1 MALPNYLTV
10 YCLAVS
16 QPCIVLIASP
26 DLLPALATI
35 ASDSDGELLTF
46 TDADALRAL
55 EVITNRRPAVVVL
68 ERAFAATPRGTALIN
83 RIKADPALKHS
94 EIRVVVSSDSDIA
107 RVPGKRPRH
116 ADGPSGTA
124 AAVVT
129 APAAR
134 VPQLD
139 QRGTRR
145 APRFNVAG
153 QVDVLIDGNQ
163 ASLVN
168 ISTVGAQVISAAVL
182 KPNQRL
188 RMALPDEQGDIKFV
202 AAVAWASFEYSPKSG
217 PRYRA
222 GIEFI
227 NANAAAVDAYSSRHK
242 AT

>member
-1 MALPNYLTV
+1 
-10 YCLAVS
+10 VS
-16 QPCIVLIASP
+16 ERCTVLIASP
-26 DLLPALATI
+26 DLLPALKESAG
-35 ASDSDGELLTF
+35 DGELLTF

-55 EVITNRRPAVVVL
+55 EAITNRRPAVIAL
-68 ERAFAATPRGTALIN
+68 ERAFAATPRGAALIN
-83 RIKADPALKHS
+83 RIKADATLRHS
-94 EIRVVVSSDSDIA
+94 EIRVVSDTDMVRA
-107 RVPGKRPRH
+107 PVRRPAD
-116 ADGPSGTA
+116 ADGPSGTYAPVMTA
-124 AAVVT
+124 ASSS
-129 APAAR
+129 
-134 VPQLD
+134 QLD

-168 ISTVGAQVISAAVL
+168 ISTVGAQVVSAAVL

-188 RMALPDEQGDIKFV
+188 RMALTDERGDIKFG
-202 AAVAWASFEYSPKSG
+202 ATVAWASFENSPKSG

-227 NANAAAVDAYSSRHK
+227 NANAASVDAYSSRHK

>member
-1 MALPNYLTV
+1 
-10 YCLAVS
+10 VS
-16 QPCIVLIASP
+16 QPCTVLIASP
-26 DLLPALATI
+26 DLLPALAES
-35 ASDSDGELLTF
+35 ASNGDGELLTF
-46 TDADALRAL
+46 SDADALRAL
-55 EVITNRRPAVVVL
+55 EAITNRRPAVIAL
-68 ERAFAATPRGTALIN
+68 ERVFAATPRGTALIN

-94 EIRVVVSSDSDIA
+94 EIRVLSPDTDSA
-107 RVPGKRPRH
+107 RAPGQRH
-116 ADGPSGTA
+116 RATGAHGPKGTA

-129 APAAR
+129 APAA
-134 VPQLD
+134 PPLD

-163 ASLVN
+163 ASLIN
-168 ISTVGAQVISAAVL
+168 ISTVGAQVVSAAVL

-188 RMALPDEQGDIKFV
+188 RVALPDEQGDIRFG

-227 NANAAAVDAYSSRHK
+227 NANPAAVDAYSSRHK
-242 AT
+242 AS

>member
-1 MALPNYLTV
+1 VALPNYLTV
-10 YCLAVS
+10 YCFAVS

-26 DLLPALATI
+26 DLLPALAKI
-35 ASDSDGELLTF
+35 ASGSDGELLTF

-55 EVITNRRPAVVVL
+55 EVITNRRPAIIAL
-68 ERAFAATPRGTALIN
+68 ERVFAATPRGTALIN
-83 RIKADPALKHS
+83 RIKADPTLKHS
-94 EIRVVVSSDSDIA
+94 EIRVVSPDSDIA
-107 RVPGKRPRH
+107 RMPGQRPRH

-129 APAAR
+129 APAVRA
-134 VPQLD
+134 PQLD

-145 APRFNVAG
+145 APRFDVAG

-188 RMALPDEQGDIKFV
+188 RMALPDEQGDIKFG
-202 AAVAWASFEYSPKSG
+202 AAVAWASFENSPKSG

>member
-1 MALPNYLTV
+1 VSSPCTV
-10 YCLAVS
+10 LVA
-16 QPCIVLIASP
+16 PR
-26 DLLPALATI
+26 DLLPALI
-35 ASDSDGELLTF
+35 ESASHGDSELLTF

-55 EVITNRRPAVVVL
+55 EAITNRRPAVIAL
-68 ERAFAATPRGTALIN
+68 ERVFAATPRGTALIN
-83 RIKADPALKHS
+83 RIKADPGLKHS
-94 EIRVVVSSDSDIA
+94 EIRVVSGDAAVERLPDQRQA
-107 RVPGKRPRH
+107 PAENPR
-116 ADGPSGTA
+116 GA
-124 AAVVT
+124 AAISVI
-129 APAAR
+129 APAPPA
-134 VPQLD
+134 PLD

-145 APRFNVAG
+145 APRFTVDG

-188 RMALPDEQGDIKFV
+188 RMALTDEQGDIRFV

-222 GIEFI
+222 GIEFV
-227 NANAAAVDAYSSRHK
+227 NASAEAIDAYSSRHK

>member
-16 QPCIVLIASP
+16 HLCIVLIASP
-26 DLLPALATI
+26 DLLPALAKA

-55 EVITNRRPAVVVL
+55 EVITSRRPAVVAL
-68 ERAFAATPRGTALIN
+68 ERAFAATPRGAALIN

-94 EIRVVVSSDSDIA
+94 EIRVVSSDSDLA
-107 RVPGKRPRH
+107 RMPGKRPHR
-116 ADGPSGTA
+116 ADDPSGAA

-129 APAAR
+129 APAAP

-168 ISTVGAQVISAAVL
+168 ISTFGAQVISAAVL

-188 RMALPDEQGDIKFV
+188 RMSLPDEESDIKFG

-227 NANAAAVDAYSSRHK
+227 NANAAAVDAYLLRHK
-242 AT
+242 AP

>member
-1 MALPNYLTV
+1 
-10 YCLAVS
+10 VS
-16 QPCIVLIASP
+16 PPCTVLIASP
-26 DLLPALATI
+26 DLLPGLAES
-35 ASDSDGELLTF
+35 ASSGDGELLTF
-46 TDADALRAL
+46 SDADALRAL
-55 EVITNRRPAVVVL
+55 EAITNRRPSVIAL
-68 ERAFAATPRGTALIN
+68 ERVFATTPRGTALIN
-83 RIKADPALKHS
+83 RIKADPTLKHS
-94 EIRVVVSSDSDIA
+94 EIRVVSSDTDNA
-107 RVPGKRPRH
+107 RAHGQRH
-116 ADGPSGTA
+116 RATGPDGPRGAA

-129 APAAR
+129 AAAA
-134 VPQLD
+134 PPLD

-168 ISTVGAQVISAAVL
+168 ISTVGAQVVSAAVL

-188 RMALPDEQGDIKFV
+188 RVALPDEQGDIRFG

-227 NANAAAVDAYSSRHK
+227 NANPAAVDAYSSRHK
-242 AT
+242 AS